1 MQYDIIIIGGG
12 PAGLSAALYAAR
24 AGQRTLVLEREIVG
38 GQITTT
44 SEIENFPGSIEDT
57 SGFAIAD
64 RMKAQATQFG
74 AEIKSAHVERVTLE
88 GEWKQVL
95 ADGETYEAR
104 AVIIATGANPRR
116 LGVENEEAFVG
127 RGVGYCATCD
137 APFYAGLPV
146 YVVGGGDS
154 AFDEALYLAKMTAHV
169 TIIYRGSTP
178 RAAKILQDRARA
190 AENVDVLLDSNVVE
204 LSGEQLLNRMVIE
217 NSKTGERT
225 VVEGDFGLFI
235 FVGYNPNTELVADQL
250 KLDRGYID
258 ADESTA
264 TDIPGVYAAG
274 DVRKK
279 AIRQVVTAVA
289 DGAVAAINAGK
300 FIDEHYGH

>member
-1 MQYDIIIIGGG
+1 MKYDIIIIGGG

-24 AGQRTLVLEREIVG
+24 AGQRALVLEREVVG

-57 SGFAIAD
+57 SGFAIAE

-74 AEIKSAHVERVTLE
+74 AQIKSAHVESLSLE
-88 GEWKQVL
+88 GEWKQVV
-95 ADGETYEAR
+95 AGGQTYQAR
-104 AVIIATGANPRR
+104 AVIIATGANPRK
-116 LGVENEEAFVG
+116 LGVDREAEFVG
-127 RGVGYCATCD
+127 RGIGYCATCD

-178 RAAKILQDRARA
+178 RAAKILQERAQA

-204 LSGEQLLNRMVIE
+204 LSGEQLLNHMVIE

-225 VVEGDFGLFI
+225 VVDGDFGLFI
-235 FVGYNPNTELVADQL
+235 FVGYNPNTELVEGQL
-250 KLDRGYID
+250 ALDRGYID

-264 TDIPGVYAAG
+264 TSIPGVYAAG

-279 AIRQVVTAVA
+279 AIRQVVTAVS

-300 FIDEHYGH
+300 YIDEHFAG